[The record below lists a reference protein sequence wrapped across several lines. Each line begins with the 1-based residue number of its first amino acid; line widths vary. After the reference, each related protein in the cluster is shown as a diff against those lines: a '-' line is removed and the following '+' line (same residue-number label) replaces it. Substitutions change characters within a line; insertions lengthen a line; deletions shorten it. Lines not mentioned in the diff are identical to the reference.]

1 MAGLSPR
8 TPRLRRAGLATL
20 AALAA
25 ASLAALQACASAPGA
40 GAQPVETPAAQSAA
54 QSGSRP
60 VSQPAGRS
68 ATPPV
73 ASIAPGSGA
82 GALAQF
88 QVDVRDLDWT
98 DAQRARVVPARLYL
112 PAATGPVPLVVFS
125 HGLGGSRFGYSH
137 LGRYWAAHGIAALHL
152 QHAGSDR
159 AVWGARDLSTVAAV
173 INAATFDNAIARVQD
188 VSFAIDRVLAD
199 AELGRLIDPA
209 RIGVAGHSFGA
220 NTALLASGARFRRDD
235 SVLSFTDRRV
245 RAAVI
250 LSAPSLPAEQDPWF
264 VYGPIAVPTLH
275 LTGTHDYIALPV
287 LGSTPAER
295 RVPFDSMVASPR
307 YLGVFEDGRHSMF
320 NDRARDA
327 TSEAIKAS
335 ARAITLAFWRAVFE
349 RDARAGEL
357 LAAPRRVLPALSAPL
372 SVWEARH

>member
-1 MAGLSPR
+1 MAALIPR
-8 TPRLRRAGLATL
+8 STWRRRAGVASGI
-20 AALAA
+20 ALAGA
-25 ASLAALQACASAPGA
+25 VLVALQSCGPVSAER
-40 GAQPVETPAAQSAA
+40 AQPVARPAARSAA
-54 QSGSRP
+54 P
-60 VSQPAGRS
+60 NAS
-68 ATPPV
+68 A
-73 ASIAPGSGA
+73 SDA

-88 QVDVRDLDWT
+88 RVEVRDLEWT
-98 DAQRARVVPARLYL
+98 DAGRARVVPARLYL
-112 PAATGPVPLVVFS
+112 PVSTRPTALVVFS

-137 LGRYWAAHGIAALHL
+137 LGQYWATHGIAALHL

-159 AVWGARDLSTVAAV
+159 AVWGARDLSTIAAV
-173 INAATFDNAIARVQD
+173 INAATIENAIARVQD

-199 AELGRLIDPA
+199 GELRRLIDPT

-220 NTALLASGARFRRDD
+220 NTALLATGARFRRDD
-235 SVLSFTDRRV
+235 AILSFTDPRV
-245 RAAVI
+245 RAAII
-250 LSAPSLPAEQDPWF
+250 LSAPSLPPEQDPWF

-275 LTGTHDYIALPV
+275 LTGTRDYIALPMV
-287 LGSTPAER
+287 GSTPAER
-295 RVPFDSMVASPR
+295 RVPFDSMVAGPR

-357 LAAPRRVLPALSAPL
+357 LAAPRRVLPALAAPL
-372 SVWEARH
+372 SVWESRR